1 MNGYLT
7 YILRQPTNQPT
18 NHPSM
23 QQSVSQSVESTR
35 LPTAT
40 HRIRPKRCCYAGH
53 RPTDRPPHTPTRDV
67 LGVRSAIFHWKR
79 GAVTGARSIG
89 KNLPTE
95 QRALWMIRTVRRARE
110 KTAHTQSYYDSTHH
124 DERNERTNERTA
136 ATNCCQRQDAERVCR
151 QL

>member
-1 MNGYLT
+1 
-7 YILRQPTNQPT
+7 
-18 NHPSM
+18 M